1 MKTKILLIVL
11 LLPIAALA
19 AFWWTM
25 DRKQPELV
33 LEPGQQFVS
42 PKTQFSLTARDPLS
56 GLKRVQVT
64 LRQDGRDHILLN
76 QSFDPPLP
84 EYTGAFSFAGLGL
97 GDGPIE
103 LEVTARDNSR
113 NNWFNGNVSRT
124 VHALVLD
131 TKPPRIGTEAATRY
145 VRQGGV
151 GCVGYTVSEAAAQT
165 GVQIGSA
172 FFPGYEHTP
181 GKYLSFYTYPYNLA
195 VGTSPVLVASDI
207 AGNKAQVGIN
217 VVIQPAAFKRDNLP
231 VSENF
236 LRMVMPQ
243 FQSDAESTLEELLQ
257 TFLKVNSET
266 RAKNDGK
273 IAEVSAD
280 TTPVVHWQGTFVR
293 LPNAAPRAGFADHR
307 TYFYSGKPIDE
318 TYHLGVDLASLARS
332 PIPAANNGRVVFAED
347 LGIYGLTVIIDHG
360 FGLQTL
366 YGHLSEISVST
377 GDIVSRS
384 QTIGL
389 TGETGLALGDH
400 LHYGVYVAG
409 VPVNPIEWWDAQ
421 WIDHRI
427 AECVRGV
434 GK

>member
-1 MKTKILLIVL
+1 MKTKILFILL
-11 LLPIAALA
+11 LLPIAALTA
-19 AFWWTM
+19 MWWAM
-25 DRKQPELV
+25 DRKQPEVV
-33 LEPGQQFVS
+33 LEPAQQFVS
-42 PKTQFSLTARDPLS
+42 PKTQFSVRASDVHS
-56 GLKRVQVT
+56 GIKKIQVT
-64 LRQDGRDHILLN
+64 LRQGGRDHILLN
-76 QSFDPPLP
+76 QSFDSPLP
-84 EYTGAFSFAGLGL
+84 EFTGSFSFAGLGL
-97 GDGPIE
+97 GEGPVE
-103 LEVTARDNSR
+103 LEIAARDNSR

-151 GCVGYTVSEAAAQT
+151 GCVGYSVSEASVQT
-165 GVQIGSA
+165 GVQIGTA
-172 FFPGYEHTP
+172 FFPGYEHAS

-195 VGTSPVLVASDI
+195 VGTSPVLMASDI

-217 VVIQPAAFKRDNLP
+217 VVIQPGAFKRDNLP

-243 FQSDAESTLEELLQ
+243 FQGDAESTLEELLQ

-273 IAEVSAD
+273 IAEISAD

-307 TYFYSGKPIDE
+307 TYFYGGKPIDE
-318 TYHLGVDLASLARS
+318 AYHLGVDLASLARS

-347 LGIYGLTVIIDHG
+347 MGIYGLTVILDHG

-377 GDIVSRS
+377 GDMVSRG